1 MNNNK
6 TGVTEA
12 LKARQPPGM
21 PKQDQN
27 AQLHMHKC
35 TCHGKWFMMSN
46 WHVLQVSRFFH
57 FLLIGPYNPGE
68 HIPESEQHFS
78 MKALTPWSQQRTQKE
93 NHMVQLLL

>member
-1 MNNNK
+1 MNNKK

-21 PKQDQN
+21 PKQDQS
-27 AQLHMHKC
+27 AQPHMHKC

-57 FLLIGPYNPGE
+57 FANLNLKVNSISPRLIADKKLQG
-68 HIPESEQHFS
+68 S
-78 MKALTPWSQQRTQKE
+78 
-93 NHMVQLLL
+93 V